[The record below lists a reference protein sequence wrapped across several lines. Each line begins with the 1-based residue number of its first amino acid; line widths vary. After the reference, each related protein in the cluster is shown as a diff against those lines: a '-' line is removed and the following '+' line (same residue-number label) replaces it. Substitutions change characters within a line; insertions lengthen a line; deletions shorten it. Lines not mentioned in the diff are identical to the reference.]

1 LLSKVQSPA
10 LTSQGFSAVHLF
22 KTFRTSEISR
32 KNSRIRVKCKVH
44 CNASSLCL
52 TSALS
57 VEARFFCRLLEKTK
71 LVLSSKSLI
80 DLNLPPFPQIL
91 WSVLAPPKASVYQLI
106 NGNPILCIY
115 RALVSQVGYRSFK
128 SWVKH
133 LEVYK
138 QYNVR
143 NIQILKWIIKYNTFG
158 ISQAGKADKK

>member
-1 LLSKVQSPA
+1 MDPLQLFLVHIRLPLHSLSKVQSPA

-80 DLNLPPFPQIL
+80 NLNLPPFPPNLVICSGPSKSQCISTNK
-91 WSVLAPPKASVYQLI
+91 WQSNIVYL
-106 NGNPILCIY
+106 
-115 RALVSQVGYRSFK
+115 
-128 SWVKH
+128 
-133 LEVYK
+133 
-138 QYNVR
+138 
-143 NIQILKWIIKYNTFG
+143 
-158 ISQAGKADKK
+158 